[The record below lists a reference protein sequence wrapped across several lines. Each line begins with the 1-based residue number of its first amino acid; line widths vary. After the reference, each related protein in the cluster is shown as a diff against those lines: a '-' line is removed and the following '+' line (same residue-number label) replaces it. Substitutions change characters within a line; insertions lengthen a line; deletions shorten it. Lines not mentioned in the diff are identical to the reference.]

1 MGNGNENWIWGPKK
15 KEREAVAVALQE
27 QICFFS
33 TDFCSARLI
42 ATWKFILYVGSKL
55 VSCHKIAKKTSVAPP
70 VAIC

>member
-1 MGNGNENWIWGPKK
+1 MGNGNENWILGPK

-55 VSCHKIAKKTSVAPP
+55 VSIATKLRKTSVAPP